1 MRRSP
6 QGALLKGVSTFEK
19 KLEAKSMEREN
30 YHKIKSILRRRVPKK
45 AVNTKEPFKSSKGLK
60 TGTGT
65 WRESK
70 VDKHSRRMKNSIHR
84 HRIVIY
90 RSNISL
96 AWFHKYVFL
105 PFFFLCSIVVLFFEF
120 PPDEN
125 WYFFFPEWFLFFF
138 PCLSFSH
145 IPVLW
150 FGSGNQIINFNRML
164 LWFVKWKASTRNKK
178 RSSENWAR
186 KIKMFE
192 NWNMK
197 ETFESVTPLSM
208 EWLTHPYCK
217 MYK

>member
-6 QGALLKGVSTFEK
+6 QGALLKGVSTCEK

-96 AWFHKYVFL
+96 AWFHKYVFF
-105 PFFFLCSIVVLFFEF
+105 PFF
-120 PPDEN
+120 
-125 WYFFFPEWFLFFF
+125 
-138 PCLSFSH
+138 
-145 IPVLW
+145 PVLYCCTFLRISAW
-150 FGSGNQIINFNRML
+150 WKLIFFLSRMVSLFLSVSVFLAYPGLMVRFRKSNNQFQSLVIVICQ
-164 LWFVKWKASTRNKK
+164 
-178 RSSENWAR
+178 
-186 KIKMFE
+186 
-192 NWNMK
+192 MK
-197 ETFESVTPLSM
+197 SK
-208 EWLTHPYCK
+208 HQK
-217 MYK
+217 